1 MLLRRSNVRETNST
15 LVPRTSRNVI
25 EKTCRPPPC
34 TGVRASPRF
43 SDLLLFSDIYL
54 YLGCTRFP
62 YLSRIF
68 NSHLSATFLLIRL
81 EKVSLSRNPSVEIV
95 FFFPSLSLFL
105 FLFFFISAHSSSRNR
120 SLFFF
125 FLSLAF
131 SRLLHVA
138 LYFSRRRGRRKEEK
152 EKERAKR
159 SDIRE
164 AIRTTH
170 RCGGRRRQRRLDA
183 VCLNTAEFGTCW
195 NGEEIFSGAF
205 QP

>member
-1 MLLRRSNVRETNST
+1 MPSPSLYRCTSKSTVLGFTFILRYIS
-15 LVPRTSRNVI
+15 LSRLY
-25 EKTCRPPPC
+25 T
-34 TGVRASPRF
+34 F
-43 SDLLLFSDIYL
+43 SLSFSDIQFPFIRNFSL
-54 YLGCTRFP
+54 DKTREGFVISKP
-62 YLSRIF
+62 VCGDCF
-68 NSHLSATFLLIRL
+68 FL
-81 EKVSLSRNPSVEIV
+81 
-95 FFFPSLSLFL
+95 SLSLSLSFP
-105 FLFFFISAHSSSRNR
+105 FFFISAHSSSRNR

-183 VCLNTAEFGTCW
+183 VCLNTAEFRTCW

>member
-95 FFFPSLSLFL
+95 FFFPSLSLSFP
-105 FLFFFISAHSSSRNR
+105 FFFISAHSSSRNR

>member
-95 FFFPSLSLFL
+95 FFFP
-105 FLFFFISAHSSSRNR
+105 
-120 SLFFF
+120 
-125 FLSLAF
+125 FLSLSFPFFFYLRTYFFEKSLAF
-131 SRLLHVA
+131 LLLPLARVFSPLTRRVIFLSQERKKERRERKRESETIGYSRGYSNDASLRREKKA
-138 LYFSRRRGRRKEEK
+138 EKTRRRVFKHGRVWNVLE
-152 EKERAKR
+152 
-159 SDIRE
+159 
-164 AIRTTH
+164 
-170 RCGGRRRQRRLDA
+170 RRRD
-183 VCLNTAEFGTCW
+183 F
-195 NGEEIFSGAF
+195 
-205 QP
+205 

>member
-120 SLFFF
+120 FSSSSSRSR
-125 FLSLAF
+125 FLASYTSRYISLA
-131 SRLLHVA
+131 
-138 LYFSRRRGRRKEEK
+138 
-152 EKERAKR
+152 
-159 SDIRE
+159 
-164 AIRTTH
+164 
-170 RCGGRRRQRRLDA
+170 
-183 VCLNTAEFGTCW
+183 
-195 NGEEIFSGAF
+195 GEEEGKKRKKKRERNDRIFARLFERRIVAAGEEGREDST
-205 QP
+205 PCV

>member
-54 YLGCTRFP
+54 YHGCTRFP

-105 FLFFFISAHSSSRNR
+105 FLFFLSPHILLREIARFSSSSSRSR
-120 SLFFF
+120 
-125 FLSLAF
+125 FLASYTSRYISLA
-131 SRLLHVA
+131 
-138 LYFSRRRGRRKEEK
+138 
-152 EKERAKR
+152 
-159 SDIRE
+159 
-164 AIRTTH
+164 
-170 RCGGRRRQRRLDA
+170 
-183 VCLNTAEFGTCW
+183 
-195 NGEEIFSGAF
+195 GEEEGKKRKKKRERNDRIFARLFERRIVAAGEEGREDST
-205 QP
+205 PCV